1 MQSEDITRPK
11 KVDALPDDAKATAKI
26 AAFDYLRTFA
36 VILVLLHHA
45 VLAYVTFAQ
54 LDPATPITFAP
65 VVDSQKWSGFDLIA
79 LFNDTW
85 FMALLFLISGFF
97 VWRSFTRKG
106 AGMFLRDRL
115 IRLGIPFVIGVPLLI
130 PLAYFPGQLEIELI
144 SGGSTN
150 YVDFWLGTAVRT
162 AGPLWFLWLLLAF
175 NVLMVTMVEIDRSK
189 SIENGQT
196 IPYLGDTIRSRAS
209 AVFKRFVVFFGVLL
223 AISTTAYLPM
233 ALAFGPLEW
242 ISIGPFAFQ
251 ASRLLLY
258 LVYFLAGTAVGAFGL
273 TRSIFKSDGPLA
285 RRWWGWLAAGVVSF
299 FAWLYYY
306 HLSLFTI
313 LIYIL
318 PVVCA
323 AMVSAVIAIF
333 LRFAK
338 QRVGILDSLSSNSYG
353 IYIIHYVIV
362 NWLQYWLLEIPLPA
376 ILKASIVFTGTLI
389 LSWGSIA
396 AIRRIPAVA
405 RVI

>member
-1 MQSEDITRPK
+1 MNKVQSEDITRPK

-54 LDPATPITFAP
+54 LNPATPITFAP

-97 VWRSFTRKG
+97 VWRSLTRKG
-106 AGMFLRDRL
+106 AGKFLRDRL

-144 SGGSTN
+144 FGGSTN
-150 YVDFWLGTAVRT
+150 YIDFWLGTAVFRT

-175 NVLMVTMVEIDRSK
+175 NVLLVTMVTK
-189 SIENGQT
+189 NGQT
-196 IPYLGDTIRSRAS
+196 IPSLGDTIRSRAS
-209 AVFKRFVVFFGVLL
+209 AVFKRSVVFFGVLL

-242 ISIGPFAFQ
+242 IPIGPFAFQ

-258 LVYFLAGTAVGAFGL
+258 LVYFLAGTAVGEFGL

-323 AMVSAVIAIF
+323 AMVFAVIAIF

-338 QRVGILDSLSSNSYG
+338 QRVGILDSLSNNSYG

-376 ILKASIVFTGTLI
+376 IQKASIVFTGTLI